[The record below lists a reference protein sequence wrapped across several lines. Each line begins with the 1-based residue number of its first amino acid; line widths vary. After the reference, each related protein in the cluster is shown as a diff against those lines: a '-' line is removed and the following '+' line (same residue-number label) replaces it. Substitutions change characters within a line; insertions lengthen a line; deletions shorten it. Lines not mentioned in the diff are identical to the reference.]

1 MNMKKIL
8 ISLLVLF
15 TVLVSVSC
23 NHRQRPELKYE
34 IEITEKL
41 TSIDWEYDSFHK
53 EYVSIT
59 HYRFRYHY
67 KTVYPDG
74 ATDKGKYAEGDEFKN
89 VSYTAYKKYDV
100 GDKFIA
106 DSYVFFFFPN

>member
-1 MNMKKIL
+1 MKKIL
-8 ISLLVLF
+8 ISLLLLF
-15 TVLVSVSC
+15 VVLVSVSC
-23 NHRQRPELKYE
+23 GGGGDKPAPKYE

-41 TSIDWEYDSFHK
+41 TSVGSEYNSYNK

-67 KTVYPDG
+67 KTVYTDG
-74 ATDKGKYAEGDEFKN
+74 ATDNGKYAEGDEFKN
-89 VSYTAYKKYDV
+89 VSYTAYNKHNV

-106 DSYVFFFFPN
+106 DSYVFFSFPN

>member
-1 MNMKKIL
+1 MKKIL
-8 ISLLVLF
+8 ISLLLLF

-23 NHRQRPELKYE
+23 GDDKPAPKYE

-41 TSIDWEYDSFHK
+41 TSVGSQYQTYNK
-53 EYVSIT
+53 GYVSIT

-67 KTVYPDG
+67 KTIFPEG
-74 ATDKGKYAEGDEFKN
+74 STNNGKYEEGDEIMD
-89 VSYTAYKKYDV
+89 VTYTDYKKYDV

-106 DSYVFFFFPN
+106 DSYVSFSFPN

>member
-1 MNMKKIL
+1 MKKIL
-8 ISLLVLF
+8 ISLLVLS

-23 NHRQRPELKYE
+23 NRERLALKYE

-41 TSIDWEYDSFHK
+41 TSIGWEYHSAPRR
-53 EYVSIT
+53 EYVSIA

-74 ATDKGKYAEGDEFKN
+74 ATDNGKYAEGDEIKD
-89 VSYTAYKKYDV
+89 VTYTAYKKYDV

-106 DSYVFFFFPN
+106 DSYVFFSFPN

>member
-23 NHRQRPELKYE
+23 GDDKPAPKYE

-41 TSIDWEYDSFHK
+41 TSIDWEYHFSNN
-53 EYVSIT
+53 EYVSIA

-74 ATDKGKYAEGDEFKN
+74 ATDKRKYAEGDEIKD
-89 VSYTAYKKYDV
+89 VSYTAYEKYDV

-106 DSYVFFFFPN
+106 DSYVFFSFPY

>member
-8 ISLLVLF
+8 ISLLVLS
-15 TVLVSVSC
+15 TVLASVSC
-23 NHRQRPELKYE
+23 NRERPALKYE

-41 TSIDWEYDSFHK
+41 TSVGYQYRSYYR
-53 EYVSIT
+53 EYVSVT

-67 KTVYPDG
+67 KTIFPDESMKDG
-74 ATDKGKYAEGDEFKN
+74 RYEEGDEIKDVN
-89 VSYTAYKKYDV
+89 YTAYKKYDV

-106 DSYVFFFFPN
+106 DNYVFFSFPN

>member
-1 MNMKKIL
+1 MKKIL
-8 ISLLVLF
+8 ISLLVLS
-15 TVLVSVSC
+15 TVLASVSC
-23 NHRQRPELKYE
+23 NRERPALKYE

-41 TSIDWEYDSFHK
+41 TSVGWEYNSFHK
-53 EYVSIT
+53 EYVSIA

-74 ATDKGKYAEGDEFKN
+74 ATDKGMYAEGDEIKD

-106 DSYVFFFFPN
+106 DNYVFFSFPN

>member
-1 MNMKKIL
+1 MKKIL
-8 ISLLVLF
+8 ISLLLLYVVLA
-15 TVLVSVSC
+15 SVSC
-23 NHRQRPELKYE
+23 NQEKSSVKYE

-41 TSIDWEYDSFHK
+41 TSVGYQYRSYHR

-67 KTVYPDG
+67 KTIFPEGSTNNGNYE
-74 ATDKGKYAEGDEFKN
+74 EGDEIKD
-89 VSYTAYKKYDV
+89 VSYTAYKKYNV

-106 DSYVFFFFPN
+106 DNYIWFSFPN

>member
-8 ISLLVLF
+8 IGLLLLS
-15 TVLVSVSC
+15 TVLVSC
-23 NHRQRPELKYE
+23 GGDKPAPKYE

-89 VSYTAYKKYDV
+89 VSYTAYKKHDV

-106 DSYVFFFFPN
+106 DSYVFFSFPN

>member
-23 NHRQRPELKYE
+23 GGDKPAPKYE

-41 TSIDWEYDSFHK
+41 TSIGWEYNSFHK

-74 ATDKGKYAEGDEFKN
+74 ATDNGKYAEGDEIKN

-106 DSYVFFFFPN
+106 DNYVFFSFPN

>member
-8 ISLLVLF
+8 ISLLVLS
-15 TVLVSVSC
+15 TVLVSC
-23 NHRQRPELKYE
+23 GGGGDEPAPKYE

-41 TSIDWEYDSFHK
+41 TSVGWEYHPSSK
-53 EYVSIT
+53 EYVSIS
-59 HYRFRYHY
+59 HFRFRYHY

-74 ATDKGKYAEGDEFKN
+74 ATDNGKYAEGDEIKD
-89 VSYTAYKKYDV
+89 VSYTAYKKHNV

-106 DSYVFFFFPN
+106 DHYVFFSFPN

>member
-1 MNMKKIL
+1 MKKIL
-8 ISLLVLF
+8 ISLLLLCVL
-15 TVLVSVSC
+15 LVSVSC
-23 NHRQRPELKYE
+23 NKEKPALKYE

-41 TSIDWEYDSFHK
+41 TSVGYQYQSYNR

-67 KTVYPDG
+67 KTIFPDESMKDG
-74 ATDKGKYAEGDEFKN
+74 RYEEGDEIKD
-89 VSYTAYKKYDV
+89 VSYTAYNKHNV

-106 DSYVFFFFPN
+106 DSYIWFSFPN

>member
-1 MNMKKIL
+1 MKKIL
-8 ISLLVLF
+8 ISLLLLF

-23 NHRQRPELKYE
+23 GGDKPTPKYE

-41 TSIDWEYDSFHK
+41 TSVDWEYHYSHK

-74 ATDKGKYAEGDEFKN
+74 ATDDGKYAEGDEIKD
-89 VSYTAYKKYDV
+89 VGYSAYKKYNV
-100 GDKFIA
+100 GDKFIT
-106 DSYVFFFFPN
+106 DSYVWFSFPN

>member
-1 MNMKKIL
+1 MKKIL
-8 ISLLVLF
+8 ISLLFLF

-23 NHRQRPELKYE
+23 GDDKPTPKYE

-41 TSIDWEYDSFHK
+41 TSIGWEYDSFHK
-53 EYVSIT
+53 EYVSVT

-100 GDKFIA
+100 SDKFIA
-106 DSYVFFFFPN
+106 DSYVFFSFPN